1 MARRVRKRA
10 ATPPLNDDNP
20 QLFFSTLS
28 TADETTHNKP
38 VPPLPSAS
46 TGGAAHASDA
56 RMARGGGDT
65 VPKRRR
71 VEQSQ
76 GGLVLP
82 RKFTE
87 LAQMFDA
94 VTKVA
99 DLRLRRGEPPLFSAI
114 VAAAAGVYGKTADD
128 ADLGKTIG
136 VEHVQQMQ
144 KIANDMIRYVDRGR
158 SSTIEVLRPANESS
172 HRMNPMA
179 LQSRRSREFRKR
191 LLRITRRY
199 YQRFLNGLPTD
210 QRPDHDAASAV
221 NWDPRFNP
229 NSIPDIPLPGAPAT
243 RPASAAAAAAAA
255 REGYHEGNNWETQVA
270 HADKVANRLPGA
282 VVRSL
287 DAGGAGTVRAAAAG
301 VGGDPGDPPPPPASR
316 NAPVAAPTS
325 AAATIC
331 GVSTPELVTPDPV
344 DIRCETGDAIEVQY
358 GSAWYPAVVQEMQG
372 ARGSGAPPRK
382 LLTVSLA
389 RLPSSASRAASKPCR
404 LTSERSARAEFSGL
418 KVHVHGWDAATD
430 AWEPLASTRL
440 RQKQAADD
448 PTAPCRTL
456 PMPPALAAVMAEHRL
471 DHHTVTGINVL
482 VKAKEVA
489 LKTQRREDLF
499 RVSQH
504 TLTVSGLP
512 LLADMIK
519 FHFTST
525 GRTAMYLDELAI
537 KLLSTHK
544 KVGVTAKVID
554 DQLDLLIRHV
564 PEWCQLSTVGGRQ
577 LFSVCKGPDA
587 EQVWTTVRPKLK
599 GLVNQKRVEAASNS
613 GVKVQ

>member
-1 MARRVRKRA
+1 MAGRVRKRA
-10 ATPPLNDDNP
+10 ATPPVSDDNP

-28 TADETTHNKP
+28 KAVPDSKP
-38 VPPLPSAS
+38 VPPLQAAAAAGG
-46 TGGAAHASDA
+46 GGAAGGATAQRSAA
-56 RMARGGGDT
+56 RGARGGEDA

-71 VEQSQ
+71 VEQKQ

-114 VAAAAGVYGKTADD
+114 VAAAAGMYGKTADD
-128 ADLGKTIG
+128 ADLGKAVG

-172 HRMNPMA
+172 NRMNPMA

-199 YQRFLNGLPTD
+199 YQRFLNGLPPD

-221 NWDPRFNP
+221 KWDPRFNP
-229 NSIPDIPLPGAPAT
+229 NSIPDIPLPSAPAT
-243 RPASAAAAAAAA
+243 RTAPAAAAATAA
-255 REGYHEGNNWETQVA
+255 TVA
-270 HADKVANRLPGA
+270 
-282 VVRSL
+282 
-287 DAGGAGTVRAAAAG
+287 
-301 VGGDPGDPPPPPASR
+301 PPPPPAARS
-316 NAPVAAPTS
+316 APRAAPTA
-325 AAATIC
+325 AAATTC
-331 GVSTPELVTPDPV
+331 GVSTPELVTPEPV
-344 DIRCETGDAIEVQY
+344 DIRCETGDAVEVQY
-358 GSAWYPAVVQEMQG
+358 GSAWYPAVVSEMQG

-382 LLTVSLA
+382 LPCKVSFA
-389 RLPSSASRAASKPCR
+389 RSSSSAQCRALPPCTCWFAS
-404 LTSERSARAEFSGL
+404 EHSACAELSGL
-418 KVHVHGWDAATD
+418 KVHVHGWDAETD

-440 RQKQAADD
+440 RRQQAAED
-448 PTAPCRTL
+448 PTAPSRTL
-456 PMPPALAAVMAEHRL
+456 PMPPALAAVMAEHRHA
-471 DHHTVTGINVL
+471 HHTVSGINVL

-519 FHFTST
+519 FHFIAT
-525 GRTAMYLDELAI
+525 GRTAMYLDDLAI

-544 KVGVTAKVID
+544 KVGVTAKIID
-554 DQLDLLIRHV
+554 DQLDLLIRHA

-587 EQVWTTVRPKLK
+587 EQVWTAVRPKLK
-599 GLVNQKRVEAASNS
+599 DLVNKKRVEAASNA
-613 GVKVQ
+613 GVKTHGGAGSTN